1 MRTTR
6 FPPLLL
12 GIVLLPPM
20 ASWGQSEAGWPI
32 RPVRVVV
39 GSSPG
44 GVVDVSA
51 RLIGQRLAETL
62 RQPIVIDN
70 RPGAGG
76 VVAAELVAKATPDGH
91 TLLSISASHIIAP
104 SLFRKLP
111 YDTLRDFAG
120 VALTVVVPNVLVTSP
135 AAGARSARELVALAK
150 SRPGQFLFSSGGVG
164 SGVHFAA
171 ELFVNLSQIDVR
183 HVPFKGIPE
192 ALTEVVAGRAQFTM
206 SPASVVAPMAKDGR
220 VIALGVTTSSR
231 SALLPEVPTLAE
243 AGIAGYRWDPWF
255 GVVAPSRTPVALLER
270 LNREIERAR
279 SRPELAPQ
287 WSALGADLLPSMT
300 PAEIDGYLAS
310 QMNLASRLAK
320 AAGIKPE

>member
-6 FPPLLL
+6 LLHPLMGLAM
-12 GIVLLPPM
+12 LLPT
-20 ASWGQSEAGWPI
+20 ASWGQPESPWPT
-32 RPVRVVV
+32 RPLRVVV

-51 RLIGQRLAETL
+51 RLIGQRLAEAL
-62 RQPIVIDN
+62 RQPVVIDN

-76 VVAAELVAKATPDGH
+76 VVAAELVSKAAPDGH

-104 SLFRKLP
+104 SLFQKLP
-111 YDTLRDFAG
+111 YDTLRDFSG

-135 AAGARSARELVALAK
+135 AVGAKSAKELVALAR
-150 SRPGQFLFSSGGVG
+150 SRPGQILFSSGGVG

-171 ELFVNLSQIDVR
+171 ELFVNLAQIEVR
-183 HVPFKGIPE
+183 HIPFKGIPE

-206 SPASVVAPMAKDGR
+206 SPASAIAPLVKDGR
-220 VIALGVTTSSR
+220 AIALGVTTGTR
-231 SALLPEVPTLAE
+231 SALLPEVPTLSE

-255 GVVAPSRTPVALLER
+255 GLVAPARTPVALLDR
-270 LNREIERAR
+270 LNREVERAR
-279 SRPELAPQ
+279 TRPELASQ
-287 WSALGADLLPSMT
+287 WAAMGADLLPPMI
-300 PAEIDGYLAS
+300 PAEIDKYLAS
-310 QMNLASRLAK
+310 QMGLASRLAK

>member
-1 MRTTR
+1 
-6 FPPLLL
+6 
-12 GIVLLPPM
+12 
-20 ASWGQSEAGWPI
+20 
-32 RPVRVVV
+32 
-39 GSSPG
+39 
-44 GVVDVSA
+44 
-51 RLIGQRLAETL
+51 
-62 RQPIVIDN
+62 
-70 RPGAGG
+70 
-76 VVAAELVAKATPDGH
+76 
-91 TLLSISASHIIAP
+91 
-104 SLFRKLP
+104 
-111 YDTLRDFAG
+111 